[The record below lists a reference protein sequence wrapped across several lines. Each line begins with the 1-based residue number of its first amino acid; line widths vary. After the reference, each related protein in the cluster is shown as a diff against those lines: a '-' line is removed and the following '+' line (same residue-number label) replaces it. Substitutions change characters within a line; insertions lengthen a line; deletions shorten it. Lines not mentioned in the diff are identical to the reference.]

1 MILKEDGLEIEVGS
15 IGVQFDGWHWG
26 IDSIVPMREEDGE
39 GSGKDRAD
47 CVRQFRAAWDRFS
60 ADPARLSEF
69 QAAAMIKRVTL
80 EPPPEVARRFFED
93 MSAFHREQ
101 PDQAGRDCRAPASR
115 SSNGFAADGPHRRD
129 LIGRRWRGLT
139 VVGKILQRTCTQ
151 FPMSAFRRSYFVARR
166 LAV

>member
-1 MILKEDGLEIEVGS
+1 VILKDDGVEIEVGS

-47 CVRQFRAAWDRFS
+47 RAAVQGCLGPLQRGPGSTERISSGCDDQARHPRTS
-60 ADPARLSEF
+60 ARSGTALLRGHERISPRA
-69 QAAAMIKRVTL
+69 
-80 EPPPEVARRFFED
+80 
-93 MSAFHREQ
+93 Q